1 MGPLQLAQDI
11 GSKWIYWPWVGDHL
25 DEIRTR
31 LAEHITLTFW
41 AVLLGFLIAFPLALL
56 AVRYRRLYP
65 PVIGVTGVLYT
76 IPSIALFVFLIPW
89 TGLSRTTA
97 LVPLVAYTLL
107 ILIRNIVAG
116 LDGVPPEVREAAQ
129 GMGYRRLRQLYSVEL
144 PLALPAI
151 VAGIRTGAIAVV
163 ATATLAA
170 YTGWGGLGR
179 FIIDGLSTQDYV
191 QVFAGAVL
199 VALLAIA
206 FEFGLAGLQHLTV
219 SRGLRVSARP
229 GRRVED
235 AVPEVAPTAAAP
247 PRPEG

>member
-11 GSKWIYWPWVGDHL
+11 GSKWIYWPWVSDHL

-116 LDGVPPEVREAAQ
+116 LDGVPPDVREAAQ
-129 GMGYRRLRQLYSVEL
+129 GMGYRPLRQLFSVEL

-151 VAGIRTGAIAVV
+151 VAGIRIATVTTIGLITVTALIGQGGLGQFMIDGFQRDFRTPLTVGIILSVALAVV
-163 ATATLAA
+163 ADL
-170 YTGWGGLGR
+170 L
-179 FIIDGLSTQDYV
+179 LV
-191 QVFAGAVL
+191 GAQRL
-199 VALLAIA
+199 V
-206 FEFGLAGLQHLTV
+206 
-219 SRGLRVSARP
+219 SPWARAE
-229 GRRVED
+229 RR
-235 AVPEVAPTAAAP
+235 
-247 PRPEG
+247 RS

>member
-41 AVLLGFLIAFPLALL
+41 AVLIGFLIAFPLALL

-116 LDGVPPEVREAAQ
+116 IRIATVTTIGLITVT
-129 GMGYRRLRQLYSVEL
+129 
-144 PLALPAI
+144 ALI
-151 VAGIRTGAIAVV
+151 GQ
-163 ATATLAA
+163 
-170 YTGWGGLGR
+170 GGLGQ
-179 FIIDGLSTQDYV
+179 FMIDGFQRDFRTP
-191 QVFAGAVL
+191 
-199 VALLAIA
+199 
-206 FEFGLAGLQHLTV
+206 LTV
-219 SRGLRVSARP
+219 GIILSVVLAVIADLLLVGAQRLVSPWARAE
-229 GRRVED
+229 RR
-235 AVPEVAPTAAAP
+235 
-247 PRPEG
+247 RS

>member
-1 MGPLQLAQDI
+1 MGPLQLSQDI
-11 GSKWIYWPWVGDHL
+11 GSKWIYWPWVGDHH

-41 AVLLGFLIAFPLALL
+41 AVLLGLLIAFPLALL

-129 GMGYRRLRQLYSVEL
+129 GMGYRRLRQLFSVEL

-151 VAGIRTGAIAVV
+151 VAGIRIATVTTIGLITV
-163 ATATLAA
+163 TALI
-170 YTGWGGLGR
+170 GQGGLGQ
-179 FIIDGLSTQDYV
+179 FMIDGFQRDFRTPLTVGIILS
-191 QVFAGAVL
+191 AVL
-199 VALLAIA
+199 AVIADLLLVGAQR
-206 FEFGLAGLQHLTV
+206 LV
-219 SRGLRVSARP
+219 SPWVRAEKKRS
-229 GRRVED
+229 
-235 AVPEVAPTAAAP
+235 
-247 PRPEG
+247 

>member
-11 GSKWIYWPWVGDHL
+11 GSKWIYWPWVSDHL

-129 GMGYRRLRQLYSVEL
+129 GMGYRRLRQLFSVEL
-144 PLALPAI
+144 PLALPTI
-151 VAGIRTGAIAVV
+151 VAGIRIATVTTIGLITVTALIGQGGLGQFMIDGFQRDFRTPLTVGIILSVVLAVV
-163 ATATLAA
+163 ADL
-170 YTGWGGLGR
+170 L
-179 FIIDGLSTQDYV
+179 LV
-191 QVFAGAVL
+191 GAQRL
-199 VALLAIA
+199 V
-206 FEFGLAGLQHLTV
+206 
-219 SRGLRVSARP
+219 SPWARAD
-229 GRRVED
+229 RR
-235 AVPEVAPTAAAP
+235 
-247 PRPEG
+247 RS

>member
-129 GMGYRRLRQLYSVEL
+129 GMGYRRLRQLFSVEL

-151 VAGIRTGAIAVV
+151 VAGIRIATVTTINGMNQLPRCRRRKTLAGEKMMSTKSSHNEAVGAAV
-163 ATATLAA
+163 ATLGWDTYEGAGDES
-170 YTGWGGLGR
+170 GWG
-179 FIIDGLSTQDYV
+179 
-191 QVFAGAVL
+191 
-199 VALLAIA
+199 
-206 FEFGLAGLQHLTV
+206 
-219 SRGLRVSARP
+219 
-229 GRRVED
+229 
-235 AVPEVAPTAAAP
+235 
-247 PRPEG
+247 

>member
-11 GSKWIYWPWVGDHL
+11 GSRWIYWPWVSDHL

-129 GMGYRRLRQLYSVEL
+129 GMGYRPLRQLFSVEL

-151 VAGIRTGAIAVV
+151 VAGIRIATVTTIGLITVTALIGQGGLGQFMIDGFQRDFRTPLTVGIILSVALAVV
-163 ATATLAA
+163 ADL
-170 YTGWGGLGR
+170 L
-179 FIIDGLSTQDYV
+179 LV
-191 QVFAGAVL
+191 GAQRL
-199 VALLAIA
+199 V
-206 FEFGLAGLQHLTV
+206 
-219 SRGLRVSARP
+219 SPWARAE
-229 GRRVED
+229 RR
-235 AVPEVAPTAAAP
+235 
-247 PRPEG
+247 RS

>member
-25 DEIRTR
+25 DEIQTR

-56 AVRYRRLYP
+56 AARYRRLYP

-116 LDGVPPEVREAAQ
+116 LDGVAPEVREAAQ
-129 GMGYRRLRQLYSVEL
+129 GMGYRRTRQVFSVEL

-151 VAGIRTGAIAVV
+151 VAGIRIATVTTIGLITV
-163 ATATLAA
+163 TALI
-170 YTGWGGLGR
+170 GQGGLGQ
-179 FIIDGLSTQDYV
+179 FMIDGFQRDFRTP
-191 QVFAGAVL
+191 
-199 VALLAIA
+199 
-206 FEFGLAGLQHLTV
+206 LTV
-219 SRGLRVSARP
+219 GIILSVVLAVIADLLLVGAQRLVSPWARAE
-229 GRRVED
+229 RR
-235 AVPEVAPTAAAP
+235 
-247 PRPEG
+247 RS

>member
-31 LAEHITLTFW
+31 
-41 AVLLGFLIAFPLALL
+41 LALL

-129 GMGYRRLRQLYSVEL
+129 GMGYRRLRQLFSVEL

-151 VAGIRTGAIAVV
+151 VAGIRIATVTTIGLITVTALIGQGGLGQFMIDGFQRDFRTPLTVGIILSVVLAVV
-163 ATATLAA
+163 ADL
-170 YTGWGGLGR
+170 L
-179 FIIDGLSTQDYV
+179 LV
-191 QVFAGAVL
+191 GAQRL
-199 VALLAIA
+199 V
-206 FEFGLAGLQHLTV
+206 
-219 SRGLRVSARP
+219 SPWARAD
-229 GRRVED
+229 RR
-235 AVPEVAPTAAAP
+235 
-247 PRPEG
+247 RS

>member
-97 LVPLVAYTLL
+97 LVP
-107 ILIRNIVAG
+107 R

-129 GMGYRRLRQLYSVEL
+129 GMGYRRLRQLFSVEL
-144 PLALPAI
+144 PLALPTI
-151 VAGIRTGAIAVV
+151 VAGIRIATVTTIGLITVTALIGQGGLGQFMIDGFQRDFRTPLTVGIVLSVALAVV
-163 ATATLAA
+163 ADL
-170 YTGWGGLGR
+170 L
-179 FIIDGLSTQDYV
+179 LV
-191 QVFAGAVL
+191 GAQRL
-199 VALLAIA
+199 V
-206 FEFGLAGLQHLTV
+206 
-219 SRGLRVSARP
+219 SPWARAE
-229 GRRVED
+229 RR
-235 AVPEVAPTAAAP
+235 
-247 PRPEG
+247 RS